1 MYFFNKYA
9 NACRLLRQSQLN
21 LRNARIQS
29 DLVTQPTVLLN
40 VVPLLS
46 KILHAC
52 FECTW
57 IHLPFVWGRD
67 EPAKVVYTW

>member
-40 VVPLLS
+40 VVSRGVRCPLALV
-46 KILHAC
+46 IGA
-52 FECTW
+52 
-57 IHLPFVWGRD
+57 
-67 EPAKVVYTW
+67 